1 MPRGNRPR
9 RTVLL
14 IKAEPPLVPVCGGI
28 VHAHS
33 DVRLPACTLVSSS
46 QKVFDFSK
54 THPYGPHTLTYEAL
68 IGVRRAK
75 VLCDS
80 WWKSNPRNCR
90 YAWVATWEAQWVTAA
105 SKLQGQKSLCLR
117 D

>member
-1 MPRGNRPR
+1 M
-9 RTVLL
+9 
-14 IKAEPPLVPVCGGI
+14 
-28 VHAHS
+28 HAHS

-80 WWKSNPRNCR
+80 W
-90 YAWVATWEAQWVTAA
+90 
-105 SKLQGQKSLCLR
+105 
-117 D
+117 